1 MYLSLSNFM
10 NPILADILGAVLL
23 KEQLAPSVAVGTVFV
38 LIGILIAI
46 GKAILAKVQS
56 GIA

>member
-1 MYLSLSNFM
+1 M